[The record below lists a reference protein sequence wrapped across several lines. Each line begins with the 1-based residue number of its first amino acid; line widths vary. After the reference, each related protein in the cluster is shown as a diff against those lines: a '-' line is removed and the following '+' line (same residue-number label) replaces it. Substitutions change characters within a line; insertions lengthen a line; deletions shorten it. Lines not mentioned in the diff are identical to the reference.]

1 MVIIGLDPHPGT
13 HTAAALDEHGTLL
26 GSLTIG
32 NSLSGITEL
41 ATWVQ
46 SFPDRVWAVEGANN
60 PFTRQLTGYF
70 VGAGERLH
78 HIHPGLTSQYRA
90 RRSAKKNDQIDAVNA
105 ARVLL
110 ANPSL
115 PVHRLTAEQL
125 QLQLLA
131 RNRDRLATH
140 LKANRMALR
149 SLPEGVVGD
158 VVRIPLEG
166 VVEALKTALKQIEG
180 EMLRLVTQEAP
191 KLLDLHGVGAVLAAA
206 VLAEVGDVTRFASA
220 HHFASFCGAAPV
232 PRSSGGTT
240 KWCVSRG
247 GNRRLNRALHLVA
260 LTRYRRDDTTRS
272 YIEKK
277 RREGKSFRE
286 AMRALKT
293 VIAREL
299 FKTLQPALAP

>member
-1 MVIIGLDPHPGT
+1 MVIIGLDPHLGT

-46 SFPDRVWAVEGANN
+46 SFPERVWAVEGANN

-115 PVHRLTAEQL
+115 PVHRLTTEQL

-158 VVRIPLEG
+158 V
-166 VVEALKTALKQIEG
+166 
-180 EMLRLVTQEAP
+180 
-191 KLLDLHGVGAVLAAA
+191 GAY
-206 VLAEVGDVTRFASA
+206 
-220 HHFASFCGAAPV
+220 P
-232 PRSSGGTT
+232 
-240 KWCVSRG
+240 SRG
-247 GNRRLNRALHLVA
+247 RGRSAQSCAKANRSGDAQARHPASP
-260 LTRYRRDDTTRS
+260 TTTRS
-272 YIEKK
+272 P
-277 RREGKSFRE
+277 RGRSGTCCH
-286 AMRALKT
+286 RAC
-293 VIAREL
+293 
-299 FKTLQPALAP
+299 